1 MIWLNTFVYFVFYS
15 ILLLIGSF
23 LYGQA
28 LLFFV
33 KRKSIFKNFFIFLT
47 YIFFIILIVYPI
59 ILIFDL
65 IKDFHFYISKNNYFL
80 FFVLSCFIL
89 SIIPMLIL
97 FRIKYLKRLQLFGLF
112 KN

>member
-23 LYGQA
+23 LYGQS
-28 LLFFV
+28 LLFLV
-33 KRKSIFKNFFIFLT
+33 KRKSILKSFFIFLT

-65 IKDFHFYISKNNYFL
+65 IKNFHFYISKNNYFL
-80 FFVLSCFIL
+80 FFVLICFIL

-97 FRIKYLKRLQLFGLF
+97 FRRKYLKRLQTFGLF